1 MKSHAPNASID
12 GVLVEK
18 MAPKG
23 LEVIVG
29 MKRDPSFGP
38 LMMFGMGGIFV
49 ELFKD
54 VAFPRGSF
62 EYWRTRVKCWESTK
76 GV

>member
-1 MKSHAPNASID
+1 
-12 GVLVEK
+12 

-23 LEVIVG
+23 EEVIVG

-38 LMMFGMGGIFV
+38 MLMFGMGGVFV

-54 VAFPRGSF
+54 VAFRIAPIGI
-62 EYWRTRVKCWESTK
+62 V
-76 GV
+76 